1 MKVYVV
7 METSWKEGS
16 SIRAIFA
23 SEKQAQNYI
32 ANKKNNPP
40 PHSAFWLE
48 IESHLVE
55 NEE

>member
-23 SEKQAQNYI
+23 SEKQAQKYI
-32 ANKKNNPP
+32 SNKKYIPP
-40 PHSAFWLE
+40 ANSAFWLE
-48 IESHLVE
+48 IETYFVDI
-55 NEE
+55 EE

>member
-1 MKVYVV
+1 MRVYVV

-32 ANKKNNPP
+32 ANKKNTPT
-40 PHSAFWLE
+40 HSAFWLE